1 MKASEN
7 EKGPNTQESLAS
19 LLNNSSLNRDT
30 AFSEKERKQFNLEG
44 LLPVVVETI
53 DQQLKRVNLHLE
65 NKPSDIERYIYLTSL
80 RDRNETLFFKALMS
94 DPARFIP
101 IMYDP
106 TVAEACLKYSHIYRE
121 KSGMYISPN
130 EKGRVREVLE
140 NWPVKDVR
148 FICVSTGGRI
158 LGLGDLGA
166 DGMGIPLGKLQLYTA
181 CAAVPPNSLLPL
193 LLDCGTDNQTLLDD
207 PLYIGL
213 RKKRP
218 STEDLDIF
226 VDEFVNAVQSVFPDC
241 CIHFEDWKGT
251 DAIRLLT
258 KYKNNV
264 CCYNDD
270 IQGTAAVALAGI
282 MGALDIKGEKLKD
295 QKVLFLG
302 AGSAGLGIANMIA
315 VAMQQDGLTE
325 AEARANISLFDVNGL
340 LAENR
345 TDLSPEQQIYIS
357 PVNPTHDLL
366 TAINE
371 IKPSILIGVSTIGKA
386 FTEEIVKAMATINK
400 RPVIFALSNPTDHAE
415 CSAEEAYKW
424 TNGSAIYAS
433 GVPFDSVQLNG
444 KTFVPGQA
452 NNFYCFPGVS
462 LAIYAT
468 NPKLVTDG
476 FWIESA
482 NALAGLLTDDER
494 KKGMVFPPQS
504 NILNISTQ
512 VAIKVAAA
520 IFKAGLA
527 RVEQP
532 DDIAK
537 WIADMQYQPVYP
549 ELL

>member
-1 MKASEN
+1 MKSVTI
-7 EKGPNTQESLAS
+7 EKISNTGKSPAS
-19 LLNNSSLNRDT
+19 LLNNAGLNRDT
-30 AFSEKERKQFNLEG
+30 AFSEKDRKRFHLEG
-44 LLPVVVETI
+44 LLPVVVENI
-53 DQQLKRVNLHLE
+53 DQQVKRVNLHLE
-65 NKPSDIERYIYLTSL
+65 IKPNDLERYIYLTSL
-80 RDRNETLFFKALMS
+80 HDRNETLFFKVLMS

-106 TVAEACLKYSHIYRE
+106 TVGEACLKFSHIYRE
-121 KSGMYISPN
+121 KSGMYVSLN
-130 EKGRVREVLE
+130 DKGRVKEVLK
-140 NWPVKDVR
+140 NWPVENVR

-181 CAAVPPNSLLPL
+181 CAAVPPDGLLPL
-193 LLDCGTDNQTLLDD
+193 LLDCGTDNQELLDD

-213 RKKRP
+213 RSKRP
-218 STEDLDIF
+218 STAEL
-226 VDEFVNAVQSVFPDC
+226 DEFVEEFINAVQEVFPDC

-251 DAIRLLT
+251 DAIRLLE
-258 KYKNNV
+258 KYKNKI

-282 MGALDIKGEKLKD
+282 MGALDIKGEKIQD

-302 AGSAGLGIANMIA
+302 AGSAGLGIADMIA
-315 VAMQQDGLTE
+315 AAMQQSGLSQKD
-325 AEARANISLFDVNGL
+325 ARANISLFDINGL
-340 LAENR
+340 IDQQR
-345 TDLSPEQQIYIS
+345 TDLSPEQQVYAG
-357 PVNPTHDLL
+357 PAKATHDLL
-366 TAINE
+366 GAINE

-386 FTEEIVKAMATINK
+386 FTEDVVKAMAAVNK
-400 RPVIFALSNPTDHAE
+400 RPIIFALSNPTEHAE
-415 CSAEEAYKW
+415 CTAEEAYKW
-424 TNGSAIYAS
+424 SGGSAIYAS
-433 GVPFDSVQLNG
+433 GVPFDSVFLDG

-468 NPKLVTDG
+468 NPKLVTDA

-482 NALAGLLTDDER
+482 KALAGLLTDAER
-494 KKGMVFPPQS
+494 NKGMVFPPQS
-504 NILNISTQ
+504 EILSIST
-512 VAIKVAAA
+512 KVATAVAKA

-532 DDIAK
+532 EDIGK
-537 WIADMQYQPVYP
+537 WIAEMQYQPVYP